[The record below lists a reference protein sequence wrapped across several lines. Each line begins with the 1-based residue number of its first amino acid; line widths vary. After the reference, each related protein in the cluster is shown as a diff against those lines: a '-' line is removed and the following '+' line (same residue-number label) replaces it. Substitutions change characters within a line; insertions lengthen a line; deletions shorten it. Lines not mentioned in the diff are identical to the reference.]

1 MSWRRCRLTPCAPAR
16 DRGVPARRELRALDE
31 VWTVER
37 DVRSTARA
45 TVTTAA
51 GQVLLL
57 RSDDEELLLRAL
69 RRWLQEHAR
78 AQLGQRFGTRY
89 HQPQPQAAVPA
100 GRPHAVC
107 VDSRIVSHPPPQ
119 SWATLLASG
128 AKPCAGIP
136 HSRAR
141 AAPRRVVHT
150 GLGLGKI
157 AATNL

>member
-16 DRGVPARRELRALDE
+16 ERGVPARLELRALDE

-69 RRWLQEHAR
+69 RRWLQEHAC
-78 AQLGQRFGTRY
+78 AQLAPRLEELSAAAG
-89 HQPQPQAAVPA
+89 AAV
-100 GRPHAVC
+100 RHAVP
-107 VDSRIVSHPPPQ
+107 S
-119 SWATLLASG
+119 AST
-128 AKPCAGIP
+128 AICC
-136 HSRAR
+136 SCRA
-141 AAPRRVVHT
+141 PSCGT
-150 GLGLGKI
+150 C
-157 AATNL
+157 